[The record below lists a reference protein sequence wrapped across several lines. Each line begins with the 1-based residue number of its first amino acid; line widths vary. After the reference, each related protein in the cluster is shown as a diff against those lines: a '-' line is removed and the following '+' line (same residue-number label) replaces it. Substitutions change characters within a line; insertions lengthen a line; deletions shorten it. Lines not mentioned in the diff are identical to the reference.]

1 MERYS
6 FTIKDLDCAVCAKE
20 VEEKLNTVDWIE
32 SATVNF
38 NTEKV
43 VITTN
48 RTDDFLSELNEIAR
62 SVEPECTI
70 VGAKSTVEKKKTVDW
85 YLPLFIIGLVFGAV
99 GVLLDFLPAHVDGN
113 FPPPIVSF
121 VFICIGGAMLV
132 SKTLVIAITKLVR
145 SHTVDENLLM
155 SISSI
160 CAIAIGE
167 GFEGLMIIVLNQIGK
182 FFESKAVDKTRN
194 SVKSLM
200 MVKPETVIVKDGEN
214 LVETPI
220 EDVKI
225 GSLILVKAG
234 EIVPLDGVVEEGH
247 GSLDLSSLTGESL
260 PVEIAEGSEITSGA
274 VSIDGVLTVRT
285 TSTDLDSTITKI
297 LNLLETASER
307 KAKSET
313 IVARVTKY
321 FVPAVIVCA
330 VVVGLAFGLSGYGVE
345 NAIYKAMMFL
355 VVSCPCAVAISVP
368 LSYFSGIGNA
378 SKNGILVKGT
388 NYLDCIGAVKT
399 IAFDKTGTLTTG
411 NFDVVKVDLKQGDID
426 NALRYAYFAERNSS
440 HPIAKA
446 IVNYVSPMV
455 DGWLENPLKISDVRE
470 IAGKG
475 VEYTAGGKLIEVGK
489 WDDVGG
495 TYVAVSQDGEILAV
509 LHLEDKIKDG
519 AIDAISYLKQKGVR
533 TEMLTGDNVKSAEKV
548 ATAIGVDEFKA
559 GLLPKDK
566 FDEMEKLI
574 GNKGKKSDV
583 VAYVGD
589 GINDAPVLNRADIGI
604 AMGLG
609 GSSATVNTAD
619 IVFMNDDPKSLV
631 TLMKISKR
639 TKITVAENVF
649 ATFAVKI
656 VFVVLGLV
664 GVTGLAW
671 AVFADVGLSCLAV
684 LNALR
689 VLNFNPNR
697 KKSLRA

>member
-20 VEEKLNTVDWIE
+20 VEEKLNSVDWIE

-70 VGAKSTVEKKKTVDW
+70 VGVKSTVEKKKTVDW

-99 GVLLDFLPAHVDGN
+99 GVLLDFLPNHVEGN
-113 FPPPIVSF
+113 FPSPVLSF

-200 MVKPETVIVKDGEN
+200 MVKPETVLVKDGEN

-220 EDVKI
+220 EDVKV

-260 PVEIAEGSEITSGA
+260 PVEITEGGEITSGA
-274 VSIDGVLTVRT
+274 VSIDGVLAVRT
-285 TSTDLDSTITKI
+285 TSTDSDSTITKI

-388 NYLDCIGAVKT
+388 NYLDCIGSVKT
-399 IAFDKTGTLTTG
+399 VAFDKTGTLTTG
-411 NFDVVKVDLKQGDID
+411 NFDVVKVDLKQGDLD
-426 NALRYAYFAERNSS
+426 DALKYAYFAERNSS

-455 DGWLENPLKISDVRE
+455 DGWLENPLKISNVRE

-475 VEYTAGGKLIEVGK
+475 VEYIADGKLIEVGK
-489 WDDVGG
+489 RDGQDG
-495 TYVAVSQDGEILAV
+495 TSVAIAQDGEILAV

-519 AIDAISYLKQKGVR
+519 AIDAIAYLKQKGVR

-548 ATAIGVDEFKA
+548 ANAIGVDEFKA
-559 GLLPKDK
+559 GLLPKNK

-574 GNKGKKSDV
+574 GNKAKKSDV

-589 GINDAPVLNRADIGI
+589 GINDAPVLNRADVGI

-609 GSSATVNTAD
+609 GSSATVDTAD
-619 IVFMNDDPKSLV
+619 VVFMNDDPKSLV

-656 VFVVLGLV
+656 VFVVLGLL

-689 VLNFNPNR
+689 VLNYKPDR
-697 KKSLRA
+697 KKS